1 MAFDFNIED
10 PLAEEAPQQ
19 TRETVAD
26 FEEQF
31 SEAER
36 RFARAQYY
44 RALLSES
51 IFGDDNSQNATEVV
65 EEIRGFIRSRLAVL
79 LGVKVEPVQK
89 AESVFTDEEL
99 QVLKAV
105 CSKVLKKP
113 SLIQEPAKAPV
124 LKKVEAPQKP
134 KVKAT
139 QSPVATQPKM
149 QAPAP
154 KASSAPKPAPVTTSE
169 KITVDNKT
177 YTKILMPN
185 GDEFWQDRGGNR
197 YMIGT
202 NDEGKHYFK
211 SLNVQARPPPGVKM
225 MPKLNHQMKLMMAAN
240 QAADGIAKMESRL
253 ERRENGMG
261 DNAPPEAQT

>member
-1 MAFDFNIED
+1 MAFDFNIDD

-19 TRETVAD
+19 PQESAAD

-51 IFGDDNSQNATEVV
+51 IFGDDSSQNATEVV

-79 LGVKVEPVQK
+79 LGVRIEPVQK
-89 AESVFTDEEL
+89 AESVFSDEEL

-113 SLIQEPAKAPV
+113 SLIQETPKAPT
-124 LKKVEAPQKP
+124 LKKVEAPQRP
-134 KVKAT
+134 KVKPT
-139 QSPVATQPKM
+139 QSPTAPQPRAQAAVA
-149 QAPAP
+149 
-154 KASSAPKPAPVTTSE
+154 KASAASKPTPTVTSE
-169 KITVDNKT
+169 QITVDNKT
-177 YTKILMPN
+177 YTKILMPDGN
-185 GDEFWQDRGGNR
+185 EFWQDRGGNR
-197 YMIGT
+197 YAIGT

-225 MPKLNHQMKLMMAAN
+225 MPKLNHQMKLMIAAN
-240 QAADGIAKMESRL
+240 QAEAGIARMEDRL
-253 ERRENGMG
+253 ERRVNDSG